1 MSKLDEDIQKFNEMY
16 GLPAGTTPSL
26 DAVGD
31 FLTRLENFRKIM
43 DKELIEADDLV
54 TMQQDFEPG
63 LPGWKL
69 FKKYSELTGST
80 DKTLITL
87 VMLADWLGDIAV
99 YATSE
104 LKRYGMSP
112 EAVIGIIM
120 QSNFTKLGAD
130 GKAIINDQGKV
141 EKGPNFVPPE
151 AELAKYIMRQLAGA
165 GKLKQAK
172 FKLGDAVM
180 KVSGSAWS
188 GTVVGTYST
197 KLTPEGYAVES
208 DSHQGS
214 VQIYPANALQLVGTE
229 TD

>member
-1 MSKLDEDIQKFNEMY
+1 MSNLDKDIQKFNEMY

-26 DAVGD
+26 EAVGD
-31 FLTRLENFRKIM
+31 FLTRLKNFRKIM

-54 TMQQDFEPG
+54 TMQGDFEPG

-69 FKKYSELTGST
+69 FKKYSELTGSN
-80 DKTLITL
+80 DKTVITL
-87 VMLADWLGDIAV
+87 VMLADWLGDISV

-112 EAVIGIIM
+112 ETVISIIM

-151 AELAKYIMRQLAGA
+151 AELAKYIMRQLAG
-165 GKLKQAK
+165 GQPKQPK
-172 FKLGDAVM
+172 FKLGDEVM
-180 KVSGSAWS
+180 KVSGSTWS

-208 DSHQGS
+208 DSHPGS
-214 VQIYPANALQLVGTE
+214 VQIYPANALQLAGTE
-229 TD
+229 SD